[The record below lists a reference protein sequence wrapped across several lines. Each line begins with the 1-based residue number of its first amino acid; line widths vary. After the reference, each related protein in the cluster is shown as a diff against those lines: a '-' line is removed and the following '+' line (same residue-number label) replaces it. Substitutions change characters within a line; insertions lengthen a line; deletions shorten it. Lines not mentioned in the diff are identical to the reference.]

1 MATAIATS
9 TAEEAERETFGDFKD
24 ELLQKLNELRETNI
38 LCDTIIRAQG
48 QDFPAH
54 KCVLSAASP
63 YFRGMFSND
72 LKEKESNLVE
82 LQDIKSSTLS
92 DVLRYIYTGRTQI
105 DSSNA
110 KDLVMTADYLIIPR
124 LKTRATLFLEG
135 TLNASNCL
143 AFESFASRYNCEALK
158 TAAAACKIE
167 HFVDVSRS
175 EDFRL
180 LDVEKVK
187 ELICMDEINVAGEE
201 EVYEA
206 LMSWIKHDLPC
217 REFLLPNLLKC
228 VRLFSIS
235 KYELQNILDEELVSK
250 DPVCMKE
257 VIDLFLFPGEFLDTL
272 LKPRLSLS
280 NWEQVVVLSGGDS
293 GYDSSH
299 FFVPSTL
306 KWFSFPTMPI
316 SSQCDHVAAV
326 CDGNLYIM
334 GGEQP
339 DPVCCFNPKQNEWST
354 LDITI
359 HQKGCTVTSF
369 NKELYVIG
377 GEDSWQNV
385 QIYNPV
391 LNKWRQGA
399 SMETTRAGHSAVVLK
414 ELIYVIAGHNGRDC
428 QKSAECYNPLTDQW
442 TKISDMS
449 KVRRSAAAVVVG
461 RNIFVVGGFGDMT
474 RSTIEPSCE
483 KFDPR
488 ANQWSLVPSLSI
500 PRAASGIV
508 STGDKVYLFGG
519 EDKRECRKEV
529 LCCEIG
535 KGGWHEISVVPHGNC
550 TFVQASLLKLPNDLI
565 SSYSEKTVTR
575 KVMCSV
581 TNCY

>member
-1 MATAIATS
+1 MATAS
-9 TAEEAERETFGDFKD
+9 TTICRAEEAEKETFGNFKD

-63 YFRGMFSND
+63 YFRTMFTSEMS
-72 LKEKESNLVE
+72 EKGSHLVE
-82 LQDIKSSTLS
+82 LQGIKSSTIYEI
-92 DVLRYIYTGRTQI
+92 LRFIYTGGTKV

-110 KDLVMTADYLIIPR
+110 KDAVMAADYLIIPS
-124 LKTRATLFLEG
+124 LKRRAALFLEE

-158 TAAAACKIE
+158 TAAAAYEME

-217 REFLLPNLLKC
+217 REFLLPDLLKC
-228 VRLFSIS
+228 LRLFSIS

-257 VIDLFLFPGEFLDTL
+257 VIDLFLFPGELRDAS
-272 LKPRLSLS
+272 LKPRFSLS
-280 NWEQVVVLSGGDS
+280 NLEQVVVLSGGDLLRGS
-293 GYDSSH
+293 CFDSIQ

-306 KWFSFPTMPI
+306 KWFSLPKMPI
-316 SSQCDHVAAV
+316 SSHLHHVAAV

-334 GGEQP
+334 GGKQSV
-339 DPVCCFNPKQNEWST
+339 PVCCFNPKQNEWST
-354 LDITI
+354 LDITV

-391 LNKWRQGA
+391 LNKWRQGT

-442 TKISDMS
+442 TKISDLS
-449 KVRRSAAAVVVG
+449 KVRRSAAAVAVG
-461 RNIFVVGGFGDMT
+461 RNIFVVGGFDDMT

-519 EDKRECRKEV
+519 EDETKRRKEV

-550 TFVQASLLKLPNDLI
+550 SFVQASLLKLPNDLI
-565 SSYSEKTVTR
+565 SYYSEKMVTR
-575 KVMCSV
+575 
-581 TNCY
+581 